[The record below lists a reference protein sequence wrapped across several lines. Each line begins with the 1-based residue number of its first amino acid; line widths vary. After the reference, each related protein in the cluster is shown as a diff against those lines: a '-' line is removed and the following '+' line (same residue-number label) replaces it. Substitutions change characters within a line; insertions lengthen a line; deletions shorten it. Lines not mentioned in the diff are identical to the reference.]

1 MLRLFYRWLL
11 RFHPARFRERF
22 AEEMLSIFD
31 HVEGREASAE
41 LVADA
46 FISLVRQW
54 TMRSEY
60 WEEKVSASVPAGVGG
75 FPVFY
80 TLESFK
86 PRKSALIGGAVLT
99 WIACSAVFL
108 ALSHSR
114 IHSVYLPSISFEPA
128 ASSSAQLPAS
138 APNLPPTQA
147 SVHRRTQSDSIEP
160 RANSSEA
167 DRPSLGK
174 PMPSEPNS
182 SARVSVSQEQAR
194 LDATGMLGRTI
205 TTPPLVQSLNQPV
218 APTKIR
224 KETFHLYVGVYS
236 TDVPNKLTVLVTA
249 QDGRLAIEV
258 PGKQKSMLVQVHG
271 ARFAFSEAQN
281 NWIEFMKHGNGAV
294 YGLQISLNGSESRSL
309 RNVN

>member
-1 MLRLFYRWLL
+1 MLRLLYRWLL

-31 HVEGREASAE
+31 HVEGRAATAE

-54 TMRSEY
+54 TIRSEY

-108 ALSHSR
+108 ALRHSK
-114 IHSVYLPSISFEPA
+114 IHSIYLPSVSFEPA
-128 ASSSAQLPAS
+128 ASSNAQLPAG
-138 APNLPPTQA
+138 APNLPPKQA
-147 SVHRRTQSDSIEP
+147 SVHPRTQSAAIEA

-174 PMPSEPNS
+174 VTPSEANS
-182 SARVSVSQEQAR
+182 AARVSVSQEQAR
-194 LDATGMLGRTI
+194 LDARGKLGRTI
-205 TTPPLVQSLNQPV
+205 TTPPLVQSFSQPV

-258 PGKQKSMLVQVHG
+258 PGEQKSMLVHVHG

-281 NWIEFMKHGNGAV
+281 NRIEFMKNDNGAV
-294 YGLQISLNGSESRSL
+294 YGLQISLNSSESRSL
-309 RNVN
+309 RKVN

>member
-1 MLRLFYRWLL
+1 MLRLFYRGLL

-31 HVEGREASAE
+31 HVEGREATAE

-167 DRPSLGK
+167 DRPSPGK

-205 TTPPLVQSLNQPV
+205 TTPPLVQSSNQPV

-258 PGKQKSMLVQVHG
+258 PGKQKSMLVQVDG

-281 NWIEFMKHGNGAV
+281 NWIEFMKHDNGAV

-309 RNVN
+309 RK

>member
-1 MLRLFYRWLL
+1 MLRLFYRGLL
-11 RFHPARFRERF
+11 RFHPSRFRERF

-31 HVEGREASAE
+31 HVEGRAASAE

-60 WEEKVSASVPAGVGG
+60 WEEEESASVPASVGG
-75 FPVFY
+75 FPAFY

-99 WIACSAVFL
+99 LIACSAVLL

-114 IHSVYLPSISFEPA
+114 IHSVHLPSVSFEPA
-128 ASSSAQLPAS
+128 ASSNAQLPAG
-138 APNLPPTQA
+138 APNVPPTQP
-147 SVHRRTQSDSIEP
+147 SGHPRTQSAAIEP
-160 RANSSEA
+160 RAKSSEQ
-167 DRPSLGK
+167 DRPWPGK

-182 SARVSVSQEQAR
+182 SARVPVSQEQAR
-194 LDATGMLGRTI
+194 LEATGKLGRTI
-205 TTPPLVQSLNQPV
+205 TTPPLVQPLSQPF
-218 APTKIR
+218 APAKIR

-236 TDVPNKLTVLVTA
+236 TDVPNKLAVVVTA

-281 NWIEFMKHGNGAV
+281 SWIEFMKHGNGAV

>member
-1 MLRLFYRWLL
+1 MLRLLYRWLL

-31 HVEGREASAE
+31 HVEGREATAE

-54 TMRSEY
+54 TMPTEY
-60 WEEKVSASVPAGVGG
+60 WEEKVSSSVPAGVGG

-128 ASSSAQLPAS
+128 ASSNAQLPAG

-147 SVHRRTQSDSIEP
+147 SMHRRTQSDAIEP

-167 DRPSLGK
+167 DRPSLGE
-174 PMPSEPNS
+174 PMSSEPNS

-194 LDATGMLGRTI
+194 LDATGKLRRTI

-281 NWIEFMKHGNGAV
+281 NWIEFMKHDNGAV
-294 YGLQISLNGSESRSL
+294 YGLQITLNGSESRSL
-309 RNVN
+309 RKVN

>member
-11 RFHPARFRERF
+11 RFHPTRFRERF

-31 HVEGREASAE
+31 HVEGRAAAAE
-41 LVADA
+41 LVADS

-60 WEEKVSASVPAGVGG
+60 WEEKATVSVPAGASGL
-75 FPVFY
+75 PVFY
-80 TLESFK
+80 TLESYK
-86 PRKSALIGGAVLT
+86 PRKSALIEGAVLT
-99 WIACSAVFL
+99 WIVYSALFL
-108 ALSHSR
+108 AIRHGKV
-114 IHSVYLPSISFEPA
+114 HSVYLPSLSFESA
-128 ASSSAQLPAS
+128 ASSEVQLPTS
-138 APNLPPTQA
+138 TPNLPPTQA
-147 SVHRRTQSDSIEP
+147 RVHARTQSAAIEA

-174 PMPSEPNS
+174 PMPSEPNY
-182 SARVSVSQEQAR
+182 SARVSVSQEQER
-194 LDATGMLGRTI
+194 LDATGKLRRSI
-205 TTPPLVQSLNQPV
+205 TTPPLVQFPSQSV
-218 APTKIR
+218 ARAKIR

-258 PGKQKSMLVQVHG
+258 PGEQKSMLVRVHG
-271 ARFAFSEAQN
+271 ARYAFSEVQD
-281 NWIEFMKHGNGAV
+281 NWIEFMKNGNGAV

-309 RNVN
+309 RKVN

>member
-1 MLRLFYRWLL
+1 MLRLFYRGLL
-11 RFHPARFRERF
+11 RFHPSRFRERF

-31 HVEGREASAE
+31 HVEGRAASAE

-60 WEEKVSASVPAGVGG
+60 WEEEESASVPASVGG
-75 FPVFY
+75 FPAFY

-99 WIACSAVFL
+99 LIACSAVLL

-114 IHSVYLPSISFEPA
+114 IHSVHLPSFSFEPA
-128 ASSSAQLPAS
+128 ASANPQLPPG
-138 APNLPPTQA
+138 APNVPPTQP
-147 SVHRRTQSDSIEP
+147 SGHPRTQSDAIEP

-174 PMPSEPNS
+174 PMSSEPIS
-182 SARVSVSQEQAR
+182 SAKDSVSQEQAR
-194 LDATGMLGRTI
+194 LDARRKLGRTI
-205 TTPPLVQSLNQPV
+205 TTPPLVQPLSQPF
-218 APTKIR
+218 APAKIR

-236 TDVPNKLTVLVTA
+236 TDVPNKLAVVVTA

-281 NWIEFMKHGNGAV
+281 SWIEFMKHGNGAV

>member
-11 RFHPARFRERF
+11 RFHPERFRERF

-31 HVEGREASAE
+31 HVEGRAATAE

-54 TMRSEY
+54 TIRSEY

-75 FPVFY
+75 FPIFY

-99 WIACSAVFL
+99 WIACSAVLL
-108 ALSHSR
+108 AIRHSK
-114 IHSVYLPSISFEPA
+114 IHSVYLPSVSFEPV
-128 ASSSAQLPAS
+128 ASSNAQLPAG

-147 SVHRRTQSDSIEP
+147 SVHPRAQSAAIEA
-160 RANSSEA
+160 RANSLEA

-174 PMPSEPNS
+174 AMASEPNS
-182 SARVSVSQEQAR
+182 SARASVSREQAG
-194 LDATGMLGRTI
+194 LDARGKLGQTI
-205 TTPPLVQSLNQPV
+205 TTPPLVQSLSQPV

-258 PGKQKSMLVQVHG
+258 PGEQKSMLVHVHG

-281 NWIEFMKHGNGAV
+281 KWIEFMKNDNGAV

-309 RNVN
+309 RKVN

>member
-31 HVEGREASAE
+31 HVEGREATAE

-138 APNLPPTQA
+138 APNLSPTQA

-167 DRPSLGK
+167 GRPSPGK
-174 PMPSEPNS
+174 PMSPEPNS
-182 SARVSVSQEQAR
+182 SASVSVSQEQAR

-205 TTPPLVQSLNQPV
+205 TTPPLVQSLNEPV

-224 KETFHLYVGVYS
+224 KETLHLYVGVYS

-281 NWIEFMKHGNGAV
+281 NWIEFMKHDNGAV

-309 RNVN
+309 RKVN